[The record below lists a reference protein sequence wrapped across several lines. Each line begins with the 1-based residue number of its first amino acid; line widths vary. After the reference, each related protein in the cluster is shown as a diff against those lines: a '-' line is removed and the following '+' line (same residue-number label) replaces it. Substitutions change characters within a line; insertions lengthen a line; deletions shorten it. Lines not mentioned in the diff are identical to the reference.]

1 MLKLQYEPPWFCS
14 GSLTDLVLSLEM
26 PTNNTETVMKI
37 FSILI
42 LLKMLQ
48 LITDMLRNKT
58 LIEECYIHYTEQQN
72 IVVIAYNAG
81 FIFILFL
88 FVNF

>member
-1 MLKLQYEPPWFCS
+1 
-14 GSLTDLVLSLEM
+14 
-26 PTNNTETVMKI
+26 
-37 FSILI
+37 
-42 LLKMLQ
+42 
-48 LITDMLRNKT
+48 MLRNKT